1 MKSARKPTPGPAE
14 KKAKATLQKFVG
26 IFENKGWLNQTLRV
40 RYQGRKYRIFCS
52 QTGFVA
58 YRINDYCGVSPG
70 IPGWPVCFVT
80 TDQILEEV
88 DLSEFASTEPGAQE
102 WFQSIRDEVLEFI

>member
-1 MKSARKPTPGPAE
+1 MKKPVPDPAA

-26 IFENKGWLNQTLRV
+26 IFNSKGWLNKTLRIK
-40 RYQGRKYRIFCS
+40 YQGRKYRIHCS

-58 YRINDYCGVSPG
+58 YRINDYCGLSPG

-80 TDQILEEV
+80 PDQILEDV

-102 WFQSIRDEVLEFI
+102 WLQTIRDEVLEII